1 MVTYEQ
7 IPDIASSPYQPK
19 GTFMFQSRSRSVCAC
34 VLLTAWIGVS
44 ACSGSDV
51 ETLTTESAPVSD
63 FASNP
68 SVPSADQQDSGGEL
82 EGMRGTSPKSADI
95 NAQWIEKIST
105 SWESQGN
112 SKLTDFRY
120 AAAAFDAV
128 VVVALA
134 VEAAGTDGATHADEI
149 VNITV
154 GGTKCTSF
162 AECKLIIDEGGD
174 PDYDGISGP
183 LDFNGNGEPFKGSYA
198 ILQYGADNR
207 VDESL
212 TTVVEAALPDSSI
225 IGNGKTTSTRSGDGQ
240 LKIGSLLFKD
250 GSSTLDVDPELAGLE
265 YAIIEINNEGGVLGK
280 QVLYA
285 KGETDNADIGTAVA
299 AADQLI
305 LENVDVIIGAA
316 SSNVTL
322 AVIDKIVAA
331 GITMFSPTNTSPA
344 LSNYPD
350 DNLYFRV
357 ALPDGLQGATLA
369 DLVSEDA
376 NTSVYILYI
385 NDAYGNGIES
395 VVRTALEFAEVDVLG
410 SSSFERDAASY
421 ENEIDAVRT
430 ANPDAVV
437 LISYQE
443 GSRILHTAVAEAVGP
458 KTTNWYGTDG
468 VMSNSI
474 GKNFEMN
481 K

>member
-1 MVTYEQ
+1 
-7 IPDIASSPYQPK
+7 
-19 GTFMFQSRSRSVCAC
+19 
-34 VLLTAWIGVS
+34 
-44 ACSGSDV
+44 
-51 ETLTTESAPVSD
+51 
-63 FASNP
+63 
-68 SVPSADQQDSGGEL
+68 
-82 EGMRGTSPKSADI
+82 
-95 NAQWIEKIST
+95 
-105 SWESQGN
+105 
-112 SKLTDFRY
+112 
-120 AAAAFDAV
+120 
-128 VVVALA
+128 
-134 VEAAGTDGATHADEI
+134 
-149 VNITV
+149 
-154 GGTKCTSF
+154 
-162 AECKLIIDEGGD
+162 
-174 PDYDGISGP
+174 
-183 LDFNGNGEPFKGSYA
+183 
-198 ILQYGADNR
+198 
-207 VDESL
+207 
-212 TTVVEAALPDSSI
+212 
-225 IGNGKTTSTRSGDGQ
+225 
-240 LKIGSLLFKD
+240 LLFKD

-280 QVLYA
+280 QVLFA

-430 ANPDAVV
+430 ANADAVV

>member
-1 MVTYEQ
+1 
-7 IPDIASSPYQPK
+7 
-19 GTFMFQSRSRSVCAC
+19 MFQSRSRSVCAC

-250 GSSTLDVDPELAGLE
+250 GSSTLDVDP
-265 YAIIEINNEGGVLGK
+265 
-280 QVLYA
+280 
-285 KGETDNADIGTAVA
+285 
-299 AADQLI
+299 
-305 LENVDVIIGAA
+305 
-316 SSNVTL
+316 VTL

-430 ANPDAVV
+430 ANADAVV